1 MPDTQLL
8 PRLAAVLN
16 ISCDMLFGY
25 YPPVFSSP
33 YEELYQ
39 SPEYYW
45 GTQPTELSMKVL
57 AFYPPRDA
65 PSLLDIGCREGQNVL
80 FFGRNGYRT
89 TGVDVSDTGIR
100 KAQLLANKWNI
111 HAELICASVE
121 NYTPDQAF
129 DIVFCDDM
137 LHLITPQ
144 KPAAPAA
151 RVQNA
156 HPPRRNPRDQGPGQK
171 ALSPGEAADSGLLP
185 LVLRR
190 PVFPLRG
197 LGNPGG
203 RGNRAHR
210 GAPLQRKANLQLHR
224 GQKPGLTERIPLASF
239 TKFCYNFPLAAPTFT
254 PVPLSTDNRQFE
266 TILSLNKT
274 RDRRGITPALCACPW
289 RALFL
294 SKKSASYRKRRKRP
308 SHFRNERRKK

>member
-1 MPDTQLL
+1 MEFGKNIAKYRQEKNLTQAGLAELLGVSFQAISKWENGRSMPDTQLL

-16 ISCDMLFGY
+16 VSCDMLFGY

-111 HAELICASVE
+111 HTELICASVE
-121 NYTPDQAF
+121 NYTPAQAF

-137 LHLITPQ
+137 LHLITPENRQ
-144 KPAAPAA
+144 
-151 RVQNA
+151 R
-156 HPPRRNPRDQGPGQK
+156 
-171 ALSPGEAADSGLLP
+171 LL
-185 LVLRR
+185 RECKM
-190 PVFPLRG
+190 FTH
-197 LGNPGG
+197 PGG
-203 RGNRAHR
+203 IHVINVPVKKPFLPEKPRIQASYPWFSGDLFSLYADWEILEGGETGPTEEPRCSEKRIYNYIVAR
-210 GAPLQRKANLQLHR
+210 
-224 GQKPGLTERIPLASF
+224 KPG
-239 TKFCYNFPLAAPTFT
+239 
-254 PVPLSTDNRQFE
+254 
-266 TILSLNKT
+266 
-274 RDRRGITPALCACPW
+274 
-289 RALFL
+289 
-294 SKKSASYRKRRKRP
+294 
-308 SHFRNERRKK
+308 

>member
-1 MPDTQLL
+1 MEFGKNIAKYRKEKNLTQAGLAELLGVSFQAISKWENGRSMPDTQLL

-16 ISCDMLFGY
+16 VSCDMLFGY

-121 NYTPDQAF
+121 NYTPDQA
-129 DIVFCDDM
+129 
-137 LHLITPQ
+137 
-144 KPAAPAA
+144 
-151 RVQNA
+151 
-156 HPPRRNPRDQGPGQK
+156 
-171 ALSPGEAADSGLLP
+171 
-185 LVLRR
+185 
-190 PVFPLRG
+190 
-197 LGNPGG
+197 
-203 RGNRAHR
+203 
-210 GAPLQRKANLQLHR
+210 
-224 GQKPGLTERIPLASF
+224 
-239 TKFCYNFPLAAPTFT
+239 
-254 PVPLSTDNRQFE
+254 
-266 TILSLNKT
+266 LSL
-274 RDRRGITPALCACPW
+274 I
-289 RALFL
+289 
-294 SKKSASYRKRRKRP
+294 
-308 SHFRNERRKK
+308 HI

>member
-137 LHLITPQ
+137 LHLITPKNRQ
-144 KPAAPAA
+144 
-151 RVQNA
+151 R
-156 HPPRRNPRDQGPGQK
+156 
-171 ALSPGEAADSGLLP
+171 LLRECKM
-185 LVLRR
+185 LTR
-190 PVFPLRG
+190 
-197 LGNPGG
+197 PGG
-203 RGNRAHR
+203 IHVIKVPVKKPFLPEKPRIQASYPWFSGDLFSLYADWEILEGGETGPTEEPRCSEKRIYNYIVAR
-210 GAPLQRKANLQLHR
+210 
-224 GQKPGLTERIPLASF
+224 KPG
-239 TKFCYNFPLAAPTFT
+239 
-254 PVPLSTDNRQFE
+254 
-266 TILSLNKT
+266 
-274 RDRRGITPALCACPW
+274 
-289 RALFL
+289 
-294 SKKSASYRKRRKRP
+294 
-308 SHFRNERRKK
+308 